1 MTRVKNSDSL
11 AGGRFGRLTVMSQD
25 GKRGTRRLWLCLCD
39 CGSETRVTTSNLK
52 AGSVSSCGCLARE
65 VTSARSTTHGGRL
78 TRLYSIW
85 HGMKARCSRP
95 HPNHKYHHGLGVSV
109 CEEWASSFAA
119 FRDWAVSNGYS
130 EHLSIDRI
138 DNDGDYTPNNCR
150 WATYRQQRLNA
161 RTTLRT
167 SDGDPAI
174 IVAALN
180 GINRSTF
187 YSRLSSGWSVDDAAN
202 IVPTH
207 KNRHES
213 FKRYAAAIDN

>member
-11 AGGRFGRLTVMSQD
+11 AGERFGRLTVISQD

-52 AGSVSSCGCLARE
+52 SGSVSSCGCLARE
-65 VTSARSTTHGGRL
+65 ATSARSTTHGGRL

-85 HGMKARCSRP
+85 HGMKARCSLP

-130 EHLSIDRI
+130 ENLSIDRI

-150 WATYRQQRLNA
+150 WATSRQQRLNS

-167 SDGDPAI
+167 SDGNPAI

-187 YSRLSSGWSVDDAAN
+187 YSRLNSGWSVDDAAN

-207 KNRHES
+207 KNRHER
-213 FKRYAAAIDN
+213 FKRYAAAIAG